1 MTSIVDVTAFVT
13 QTLKN
18 SAEYEAKCIEIVGE
32 SLSFYDSIPIEYDYI
47 EDKPYLTVTSGEDST
62 DELST
67 ELTDIYQVIIQIGI
81 EPTRDDDDGYEY
93 TESDDI
99 RTYTDKNKVHK
110 LLDYAYFYLKKKSW
124 SCGINSE
131 DIKVISKESIVSE
144 IGEVTEEV
152 QGLMTVTFGK
162 QQTLTE
168 EW

>member
-1 MTSIVDVTAFVT
+1 MTSIVDITAFTT

-18 SAEYEAKCIEIVGE
+18 STEYEAKCIEIIGE
-32 SLSFYDSIPIEYDYI
+32 ALNFYDSVPIESDYI

-67 ELTDIYQVIIQIGI
+67 EITGIYQVIIQLGI
-81 EPTRDDDDGYEY
+81 EPTKDDDDGYEY
-93 TESDDI
+93 TESNDI
-99 RTYTDKNKVHK
+99 ITFVDKNKVHK
-110 LLDYAYFYLKKKSW
+110 LLDYAYYYLKQKSW

-131 DIKVISKESIVSE
+131 DIRVIAKESIVSE